1 MRRVNGDTCQ
11 RCFSEVN
18 AIPLRRLQTSREM
31 WRLRGAQGFA
41 FGVALGDAAVEVG
54 ARLGLV
60 CVARMMAMVWMALLT
75 WRFEPCWV

>member
-1 MRRVNGDTCQ
+1 
-11 RCFSEVN
+11 
-18 AIPLRRLQTSREM
+18 M

-60 CVARMMAMVWMALLT
+60 CVARMMTMVWMALLT